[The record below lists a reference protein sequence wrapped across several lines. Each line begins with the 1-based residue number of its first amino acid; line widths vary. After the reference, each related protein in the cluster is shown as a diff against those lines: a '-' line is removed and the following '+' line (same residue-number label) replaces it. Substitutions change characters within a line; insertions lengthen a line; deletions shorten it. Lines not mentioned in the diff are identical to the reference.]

1 MEVVMD
7 FLITVLGNA
16 LVQDEFRETLFNGDP
31 VAAAEAWGF
40 RLTKGEGEMLKLIFT
55 GDDDYKNQLRAR
67 FDSLET
73 QVYVNIKEAFAC
85 DRPCRMSV
93 PPPKP
98 SPPPLTKA
106 A

>member
-1 MEVVMD
+1 MD

-16 LVQDEFRETLFNGDP
+16 LVQDEFRETLFSDDP

-40 RLTKGEGEMLKLIFT
+40 RLTKGEGEMLNLIFK
-55 GDDDYKNQLRAR
+55 GDDAYKEELRAR
-67 FDSLET
+67 FDSLED
-73 QVYVNIKEAFAC
+73 QVYANIRTVFAC
-85 DRPCRMSV
+85 DRPCKMSV

-98 SPPPLTKA
+98 LKPLPKA